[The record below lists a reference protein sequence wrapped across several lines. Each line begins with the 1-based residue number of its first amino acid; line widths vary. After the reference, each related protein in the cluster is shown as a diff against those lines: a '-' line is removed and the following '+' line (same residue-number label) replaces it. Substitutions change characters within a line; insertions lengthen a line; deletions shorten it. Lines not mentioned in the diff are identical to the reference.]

1 MESYPKIH
9 SVYKRDNQ
17 TNSLINNEFSLPEF
31 EYLKNNIWT
40 FTEKVDGTNIRII
53 WQDNKILFKGRTDKA
68 QIPTPLIDHL
78 RDTFLPLQDKFYNL
92 FKDNVCLY
100 GEGYGAKIQKGG
112 GNYRDDQS
120 FVLFDIKIGNW
131 WLQRDDVFN
140 IAEKLGIDAVPNVGC
155 GTLYDA
161 IDIVKNGLVSKW
173 GDFLAEGL
181 VARPK
186 IELRARNGKRIITKV
201 KYRDFKDEG

>member
-131 WLQRDDVFN
+131 WLQRDDIFN
-140 IAEKLGIDAVPNVGC
+140 IAEKLGIDTVPNVGC

-173 GDFLAEGL
+173 GDFLAEGI